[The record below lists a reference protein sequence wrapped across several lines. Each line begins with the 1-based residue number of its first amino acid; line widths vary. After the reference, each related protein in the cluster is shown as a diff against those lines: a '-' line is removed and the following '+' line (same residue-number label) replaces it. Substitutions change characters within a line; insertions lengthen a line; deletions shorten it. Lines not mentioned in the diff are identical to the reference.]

1 MPAPPSAEAGKGRTT
16 QRVTIVIDSDEE
28 DGGGVVGVGGRQA
41 GREPGSGA
49 AIAAAS
55 ESIKLVKP
63 EPVDDAGFHPVG
75 PGALLLG
82 VVPILPRAQNPRAP
96 SSPRAQNPRAPSS
109 PRAPSPRNPSSP
121 APVDAEVRNQSEIIA
136 ISDDDDD
143 DNSRFHGALPLDM
156 VEGSGRPVK
165 EEASDDLDCDWVRL
179 AEAKRALVA
188 VVASGSSHVK
198 RKRKRGSP
206 GGAKPYARGGGGVHA
221 LDRNSSASGA
231 GHRTAT
237 AWMADDAGSS
247 RDVNSREA
255 SRGVGDRPGSAKKAL
270 VSSEESR
277 GAPGKARSG
286 GGARRERSTSVA
298 PANWIGTSI
307 GSRIRSRSRKQGTVQ
322 YSARVSSEDTGED
335 EVQEQKQK
343 RVEDVESMEVDDDD
357 DDNDGEDVESMEV
370 DDDDD
375 DNNNGAGNGIQQES
389 EQDEALEGRSRQDS
403 HALIDSE
410 EEVGEKELSEEEEGG
425 NQEESTSI
433 CDGEG
438 EQEED
443 ASEEIEQEMDE
454 TGEEDEQELDGT
466 GKAQPFTPSNTIAGS
481 SMRSGGD
488 DTRVF
493 RRRVFEGIYLPQK
506 PRKTVGKGIGGRTR
520 SQRKCKDKKL
530 LRRGTF
536 SKPYN
541 IDIPDSTSDS
551 EEDNEPP
558 APQQGLLSSSEED
571 NITFGKRKRRRA
583 IKNRRLKRSST
594 SSDEEYRVY
603 ARDAK
608 DRPFRRLKKGLSN
621 LQAGKEGCRRYD
633 GSNPGHAKYNGPN
646 GENPMNM
653 SNEQDAILFKRKAHT
668 ILMKKRGPAAKA
680 AYDELLNSL
689 FSGWED
695 HINDPDHAAAG
706 NSLPLVFA
714 FGDEDAEENI
724 ENDKYQE
731 DLWRECDIAFESMNI
746 GSNSCEEDGQEIP
759 PVEVTFCNNGQ
770 HEFIIDEQIG
780 VRCKHCHVV
789 DLEIRHVLPALGKFS
804 AERESAIDPELDKM
818 LKEMLNVFEQNDVL
832 VSNGHEL
839 PCNFGG
845 HKAGSVW
852 DLIPGVKETMFP
864 HQQDAF
870 EFLWTK
876 LAGGTTIEQLKQN
889 VKSDVGG
896 GCVISHAPGTGKTR
910 LAITFVQ
917 SYLEVFPHC
926 SPVIIAPRGMLA
938 TWEKEF
944 RKWKISWSEDKTIQE
959 QVAKNGTFH
968 RRLLTDKMDQNYR
981 RLVKLGSWMNGTS
994 IIGLSYSLFRKLA
1007 NHEGMDGDKVRKLL
1021 LEKPDLL
1028 VLDEGHT
1035 PRNKKSLIW
1044 KVLKRVRTEKRII
1057 LSGTLFQNNFEEL
1070 YNTLRLVRP
1079 KDADTVHLETD
1090 EGKDFWSSLR
1100 LNDITKANINEK
1112 EVIASMEKAVATMG
1126 LDAEYKI
1133 SIASIHPSL
1142 LASAKLSEEE
1152 ESILDIPKLK
1162 SLRSSPSE
1170 GVKTRFVLEI
1180 VRLCEALNERV
1191 LVFSQYL
1198 GPLSMIMEQLKEKF
1212 NWAEGKEILLMSG
1225 NVPVKNRETMM
1236 EVFNNMKSKA
1246 KVMLASTKACCEG
1259 ITLIGAS
1266 RVVLLDVV
1274 WNPSVGRQAIG
1285 RAYRIGQ
1292 EKIVYTYN
1300 LIAEGTTEKSK
1311 YDRQAKKEHMSKLLF
1326 SKEPEHGECNL
1337 PPELTFNDR
1346 VLEEMTAREDL
1357 KELFVKIYVDNQTDG
1372 LSGEMEKNNTC
1383 PQA

>member
-1 MPAPPSAEAGKGRTT
+1 MIEESGR
-16 QRVTIVIDSDEE
+16 RV
-28 DGGGVVGVGGRQA
+28 
-41 GREPGSGA
+41 
-49 AIAAAS
+49 
-55 ESIKLVKP
+55 
-63 EPVDDAGFHPVG
+63 
-75 PGALLLG
+75 
-82 VVPILPRAQNPRAP
+82 
-96 SSPRAQNPRAPSS
+96 
-109 PRAPSPRNPSSP
+109 
-121 APVDAEVRNQSEIIA
+121 
-136 ISDDDDD
+136 
-143 DNSRFHGALPLDM
+143 
-156 VEGSGRPVK
+156 RPVK
-165 EEASDDLDCDWVRL
+165 EEALDDLDCDWVRS

-188 VVASGSSHVK
+188 VLPPGSSHAK
-198 RKRKRGSP
+198 RKRKRASSGR
-206 GGAKPYARGGGGVHA
+206 AKPDKRADGGVHA

-231 GHRTAT
+231 GHPT
-237 AWMADDAGSS
+237 AWMSDDARS
-247 RDVNSREA
+247 
-255 SRGVGDRPGSAKKAL
+255 SRGVKSRESSRGVAGDRPGSAKKAL

-307 GSRIRSRSRKQGTVQ
+307 GSRIRSRSRKQGTGQ

-343 RVEDVESMEVDDDD
+343 RVEDVESM
-357 DDNDGEDVESMEV
+357 DV
-370 DDDDD
+370 DDDD
-375 DNNNGAGNGIQQES
+375 DNNTNEAGNGIQKES

-403 HALIDSE
+403 HALIDNE
-410 EEVGEKELSEEEEGG
+410 EEVGEKELSEEEEDD
-425 NQEESTSI
+425 NQEESHSMY
-433 CDGEG
+433 DGEG

-443 ASEEIEQEMDE
+443 ASEEVEQEMDE
-454 TGEEDEQELDGT
+454 TGEEDEKELDGT
-466 GKAQPFTPSNTIAGS
+466 GEEDEQELDGAGKAQPVTPSNTIAGS

-493 RRRVFEGIYLPQK
+493 RRRVFEGICLPQK
-506 PRKTVGKGIGGRTR
+506 PRKTVGKGIGARTR

-551 EEDNEPP
+551 EEDIEPP
-558 APQQGLLSSSEED
+558 APQQGLLSSSEEG
-571 NITFGKRKRRRA
+571 NITFGKRKHRRA
-583 IKNRRLKRSST
+583 IKNRRRKRPST

-603 ARDAK
+603 ARDGK
-608 DRPFRRLKKGLSN
+608 DRPFRRLKKGLSK
-621 LQAGKEGCRRYD
+621 LQAGKEGCGRYV

-646 GENPMNM
+646 GENQ
-653 SNEQDAILFKRKAHT
+653 SNEQDGIFFKRTAHK
-668 ILMKKRGPAAKA
+668 IRMKKHGPVAKA

-706 NSLPLVFA
+706 NSLPLVFS

-731 DLWRECDIAFESMNI
+731 DLWRECDIAFESMDI
-746 GSNSCEEDGQEIP
+746 GNGSEEDGLEIP
-759 PVEVTFCNNGQ
+759 PVEVTSCNNGQ

-780 VRCKHCHVV
+780 VRCKHCNVV
-789 DLEIRHVLPALGKFS
+789 DIEIRHVLPTLGKFS

-818 LKEMLNVFEQNDVL
+818 LKEMLSVFEQNDVL

-876 LAGGTTIEQLKQN
+876 LAGGTTIEQLKQT

-917 SYLEVFPHC
+917 SYLEVFPRC
-926 SPVIIAPRGMLA
+926 RPVIIAPRGMLA

-944 RKWKISWSEDKTIQE
+944 RKWKVKLPFHVLNSTEINWSEDKTIQE

-1021 LEKPDLL
+1021 LEKPGLL

-1044 KVLKRVRTEKRII
+1044 KVLERVSTEKRII

-1070 YNTLRLVRP
+1070 KNTLRLVRTKEADGP
-1079 KDADTVHLETD
+1079 KEADAVHLETD

-1100 LNDITKANINEK
+1100 LNDITEADINEVRKKLDPIVHIHSGKFLQKSLPGLGESVVILNPLPYQK
-1112 EVIASMEKAVATMG
+1112 EVIATMEKTVATTG
-1126 LDAEYKI
+1126 LDEEYKI

-1142 LASAKLSEEE
+1142 LASAKLSEQE
-1152 ESILDIPKLK
+1152 ESILDIPKLE
-1162 SLRSSPSE
+1162 SLRSRPSE

-1198 GPLSMIMEQLKEKF
+1198 GPLSLIMEQLKAKF

-1225 NVPVKNRETMM
+1225 KVPVKNRQTMM
-1236 EVFNNMKSKA
+1236 EVFNDMKSKA

-1300 LIAEGTTEKSK
+1300 LIAQGTREKSK
-1311 YDRQAKKEHMSKLLF
+1311 YDTQAKKEHMSKLLF

-1372 LSGEMEKNNTC
+1372 SRGEMEKNNTC
-1383 PQA
+1383 PQD